1 MLKGNQHKID
11 MNKNGKIDA
20 EDFKKLRKEEQEL
33 LEYDS
38 KEGVYRHK
46 GTYGYAGK
54 GSEFGQTDYE
64 KANDD
69 EQKETK
75 AAKRKYGARQN
86 RRTDTKLYKESF
98 SGMLKAYNEQGY
110 KGLMESMQVIEEDVE
125 QLDELSAGTMKSYI
139 KGAKADKSAQQ
150 DQKSSAIAAD
160 DHKTASDSAQVIAK
174 RNAGIKTAKAKLN
187 AEEVELAERTLSE
200 PEMKKREEVVKSMK
214 KGIEGFKDR
223 YGDRAK
229 EVMYATATKI
239 AKKG

>member
-54 GSEFGQTDYE
+54 GAEHGETDY
-64 KANDD
+64 KKSNDD
-69 EQKETK
+69 EQAETK

-98 SGMLKAYNEQGY
+98 TGMLKAYDENGY
-110 KGLMESMQVIEEDVE
+110 NGLMEAMQIVEEEIEEVIQE
-125 QLDELSAGTMKSYI
+125 EEI
-139 KGAKADKSAQQ
+139 QQ
-150 DQKSSAIAAD
+150 VD
-160 DHKTASDSAQVIAK
+160 
-174 RNAGIKTAKAKLN
+174 
-187 AEEVELAERTLSE
+187 ERTLSE

-214 KGIEGFKDR
+214 KGMQGFKDR
-223 YGDRAK
+223 YGDKAK
-229 EVMYATATKI
+229 SVMYATATKI
-239 AKKG
+239 AKKD